1 MNSIKPAILFI
12 LVSLVAIAALGQKSV
27 SGSVITTENE
37 PIPFANITSSISQSS
52 ANVEGVFSIE
62 IAEGD
67 THIIVSAIGF
77 EEDSVLITGNKTIA
91 TLKESSV
98 EIDDVVITA
107 LGIARE
113 KKSIGY
119 AITELDA
126 KEIELSSD
134 PSVVNRLSGK
144 VAGLTISST
153 NGGAGTSSR
162 IILRGNNSLSG
173 NNQALIVVDGVP
185 INNSTTSNSGDE
197 WGGRDYGNGVSDIN
211 PDDIASISVL
221 KGASAAAL
229 YGSQA
234 TNGVILIVTKSGG
247 NSKKLRVNYR
257 TSFTAESPYILYGLQ
272 NDYGAGRNGRFEG
285 AWTSTNGI
293 PVFNS
298 SVDFSKG
305 SWGPLMEGQ
314 RIVDWN
320 GDTTSFSPQPNNYK
334 DYFRTGSTFTN
345 SFSVDGK
352 IKRVNFRF
360 SASNNVTKDIIPGA
374 KLNRT
379 NLGLKIQ
386 SQLTKRLKLNA
397 YANYVVNEA
406 FNRPALS
413 DSHDN
418 PNRNFVHMPRHIS
431 LESLKND
438 FEVLVIPEDEDKPPY
453 YAENTWF
460 GFWNWMTNPYWNI
473 EYQRNGDTRKRL
485 FGNASLSYEFSPK
498 LKAMIRTSPDTYVTE
513 FYTTDAQ
520 YGLLNSQGGYASSE
534 DSQNLINTDFLIS
547 YSDKLSKKFSY
558 QLNLGGNAMYYE
570 KTVDARNTSGGLTL
584 PQVYSIENS
593 VNPVLDRTFL
603 SQAAKNSLYAFGQFS
618 YDGML
623 YLDISSRNDWSSTLP
638 EGGNSFLYSSA
649 SLGFVYSELFNRS
662 KLPEKGFSFGKL
674 RVSYAGVGNEGEP
687 YQLETT
693 YQTVNN
699 EGYGDSQFI
708 NRTVPNLG
716 LVPELV
722 KSFELGS
729 DMKFFLNRLG
739 IDVTYY
745 NNRSFNQISN
755 IPVSAAS
762 GYSSA
767 IVNSG
772 VINNSGVEI
781 QVNST
786 PIERKN
792 FRWNANLAY
801 AKNKSEVQELGP
813 NVESSIL
820 YEHWRLTI
828 EARPNN
834 PYGDIVG
841 YGFLR
846 DDNGNI
852 LVDGQ
857 GMGIKDQTPKVLG
870 NFTPDFS
877 LSLSQ
882 NFSYKNWTLSML
894 IHSQIGGDIF
904 SGTNMYGNGYAGN
917 FTESLEGRAE
927 WYASEDA
934 RELAGVAMQDWTA
947 TGGYL
952 LEGTYAA
959 GSSID
964 GQDVSGQ
971 TNQTYINPF
980 DYYERVS
987 RWQDEIHE
995 PFIYDASFIKLRE
1008 LSIGYT
1014 VPESF
1019 YKKLK
1024 LRGLS
1029 LGVFGTNL
1037 WLIHSNVP
1045 NVDPESSLTNG
1056 NGQGYELYAYPNRRS
1071 LGMFLKVFI

>member
-1 MNSIKPAILFI
+1 MNSVKPVILFI
-12 LVSLVAIAALGQKSV
+12 LVSLVTMAAFGQKTI
-27 SGSVITTENE
+27 SGTVITTENE
-37 PIPFANITSSISQSS
+37 PIPFANIISSISQSS
-52 ANVEGVFSIE
+52 AGGDGVFSIQ
-62 IAEGD
+62 IADVD
-67 THIIVSAIGF
+67 THIIVSAVGF
-77 EEDSVLITGNKTIA
+77 QEDSVLITGNKIIA
-91 TLKESSV
+91 TLKENSV
-98 EIDDVVITA
+98 DIDDVVVTA
-107 LGIARE
+107 LGIKRE

-119 AITELDA
+119 AITELKA

-134 PSVVNRLSGK
+134 PSVINRLSGK
-144 VAGLTISST
+144 VAGLNISST

-185 INNSTTSNSGDE
+185 INNSTNSNSGDE
-197 WGGRDYGNGVSDIN
+197 WGGKDYGNGVSDIN
-211 PDDIASISVL
+211 PDDIESISVL

-234 TNGVILIVTKSGG
+234 TNGVILITTKNGG
-247 NSKKLRVNYR
+247 NSKKLRVNFR
-257 TSFTAESPYILYGLQ
+257 TSFTAETPNILYDLQ
-272 NDYGAGRNGRFEG
+272 DEYGAGRNGKFEG
-285 AWTSTNGI
+285 AWTNSTGI

-298 SVDFSKG
+298 SSDFSKG
-305 SWGPLMEGQ
+305 SWGPLMNGQ

-320 GDTTSFSPQPNNYK
+320 GDTTPFSPQPNNYK

-360 SASNNVTKDIIPGA
+360 SASNNVTKDIVPGA

-386 SQLTKRLKLNA
+386 SELTKKLKINA
-397 YANYVVNEA
+397 YANYILNEA
-406 FNRPALS
+406 FNRPSLS

-431 LESLKND
+431 LESLESD
-438 FEVLVIPEDEDKPPY
+438 YEVLRVDENGEDFL
-453 YAENTWF
+453 AENTWF

-473 EYQRNGDTRKRL
+473 EHQRNGDTRKRL
-485 FGNASLSYEFSPK
+485 FGNASLTYEVSPK
-498 LKAMIRTSPDTYVTE
+498 LKAMIRTSPDVYVTE
-513 FYTTDAQ
+513 FYNQDAQ
-520 YGLLNSQGGYASSE
+520 YGLINSLGGYSE
-534 DSQNLINTDFLIS
+534 TDDSQNLINTDFLIS
-547 YSDKLSKKFSY
+547 YNNKLSDKLSY

-570 KTVDARNTSGGLTL
+570 KNVNSRSTVGGLL
-584 PQVYSIENS
+584 EPQVYTLENS
-593 VNPVLDRTFL
+593 KDTISNRPPFL
-603 SQAAKNSLYAFGQFS
+603 SQAAKNSLYAFGQFE

-638 EGGNSFLYSSA
+638 KGKNSFLYSSA

-674 RVSYAGVGNEGEP
+674 RISYAGVGNEGEP

-708 NRTVPNLG
+708 STTVPNLG

-722 KSFELGS
+722 KSFEIGS
-729 DMKFFLNRLG
+729 DIKFFLNRLG
-739 IDVTYY
+739 IDFTYY

-762 GYSSA
+762 GYRSA

-772 VINNSGVEI
+772 VIDNSGIEI
-781 QVNST
+781 QINST
-786 PIERKN
+786 PIEKKN
-792 FRWNANLAY
+792 FKWNANLAFSR
-801 AKNKSEVQELGP
+801 NKSVVQELGP

-846 DDNGNI
+846 DENGNVQ
-852 LVDGQ
+852 VDAQ
-857 GMGIKDQTPKVLG
+857 GMVIKDQTPKVLG

-917 FTESLEGRAE
+917 FTESLEGREE
-927 WYASEDA
+927 WYASEAA
-934 RELAGVAMQDWTA
+934 REEAGVGTQDWTA

-952 LEGTYAA
+952 VEGTYAP
-959 GSSID
+959 GTTVN
-964 GQDVSGQ
+964 GEDVSGQ
-971 TNQTYINPF
+971 NNSTFIDPF

-995 PFIYDASFIKLRE
+995 PFIYDASFVKLRE
-1008 LSIGYT
+1008 LSIGYN

-1024 LRGLS
+1024 LRSMS
-1029 LGVFGTNL
+1029 LGIFGTNL

-1045 NVDPESSLTNG
+1045 NIDPESSLTNG

-1071 LGMFLKVFI
+1071 IGMYLKVSI